1 MKVGAAITGLL
12 TDVDVV
18 TPPTIGCTLRPFHR
32 TCRES
37 NPLQKSS

>member
-1 MKVGAAITGLL
+1 MKVGAPGTGLL

-18 TPPTIGCTLRPFHR
+18 TLDRGRIAAAPSHR